1 MTTPQKESICGCNAS
16 VQLNLHFFSK
26 TKLPLE
32 THEFFPALVL
42 QPTVASVRGAHA
54 GALGRASMPT
64 TTRRGAQQRSIND
77 WLTDTL
83 IPMMPATEEEVAES
97 ESEPEEEEE
106 ESQED
111 EDRSMSEEP
120 VVLGDEVEV
129 DFLQLGWFAGKV
141 VKVTGSTS
149 FAVQFLCDG
158 ST

>member
-1 MTTPQKESICGCNAS
+1 
-16 VQLNLHFFSK
+16 
-26 TKLPLE
+26 
-32 THEFFPALVL
+32 
-42 QPTVASVRGAHA
+42 
-54 GALGRASMPT
+54 MPT

-83 IPMMPATEEEVAES
+83 IPMMPES

-120 VVLGDEVEV
+120 VVVGDEVEV